1 MKQLSKVVWYE
12 GMYLGP
18 HHFQVQ
24 TQSFED
30 LVNFTTASLSFAPY
44 GILNCKID
52 PEALQNGNLSVVH
65 ARGVFPDGLLFQMPE
80 ADPLPAVRPIAELFP
95 PARESLIAYLGVPPR
110 RADGPNCALEAGEE
124 QSQVRYVAEERVLA
138 DENSGKDEKAV
149 SLGRKNIRF
158 VLDVEE
164 REGLVLLPIARILR
178 DANGKLVLD
187 ASFIPPC
194 ISINASDRLLLMV
207 RTLVDILEEK
217 SASLAMA
224 RRGSTQAR
232 AGYSTEDIAAFWFVH
247 TINSSLSVLRH
258 LYFSQRGHPEHVFV
272 ELSRLA
278 GALCSFGIESH
289 PQTLPVYDHDN
300 LEAGFSALDAHI
312 RKHLELV
319 VPSNCIAIPLTAS
332 GRNFKYGEVTDQRCL
347 DRARWILAVRADM
360 GEADLIAKGPRLIK
374 VCSRELLPDLVKTAL
389 SGLPL
394 AHLPV
399 PPSAIAPKV
408 EFQYFG
414 LSRTG
419 SCWEHIVKSRGVGI
433 YIPDEISNAEI
444 ELLVALDS

>member
-1 MKQLSKVVWYE
+1 
-12 GMYLGP
+12 
-18 HHFQVQ
+18 
-24 TQSFED
+24 
-30 LVNFTTASLSFAPY
+30 
-44 GILNCKID
+44 
-52 PEALQNGNLSVVH
+52 
-65 ARGVFPDGLLFQMPE
+65 
-80 ADPLPAVRPIAELFP
+80 
-95 PARESLIAYLGVPPR
+95 
-110 RADGPNCALEAGEE
+110 
-124 QSQVRYVAEERVLA
+124 
-138 DENSGKDEKAV
+138 
-149 SLGRKNIRF
+149 
-158 VLDVEE
+158 
-164 REGLVLLPIARILR
+164 
-178 DANGKLVLD
+178 
-187 ASFIPPC
+187 
-194 ISINASDRLLLMV
+194 
-207 RTLVDILEEK
+207 
-217 SASLAMA
+217 
-224 RRGSTQAR
+224 
-232 AGYSTEDIAAFWFVH
+232 
-247 TINSSLSVLRH
+247 
-258 LYFSQRGHPEHVFV
+258 V

-278 GALCSFGIESH
+278 GALCSFGLESH
-289 PQTLPVYDHDN
+289 PQSLPVYDHDN
-300 LEAGFSALDAHI
+300 LEACFAALDAHI

-319 VPSNCIAIPLTAS
+319 VPSNCIVIPLTAS

>member
-1 MKQLSKVVWYE
+1 MKHLSKVVWYE

-30 LVNFTTASLSFAPY
+30 LVNFATASLSFAPY
-44 GILNCKID
+44 GFLSCKVD
-52 PEALQNGNLSVVH
+52 AEALQNGNLSLVH
-65 ARGVFPDGLLFQMPE
+65 ARGVFPDGLLFQMPD
-80 ADPLPAVRPIAELFP
+80 ADPLPPVRAIAEIFP
-95 PARESLIAYLGVPPR
+95 PTRESLVAYLAVPPR
-110 RADGPNCALEAGEE
+110 RSDGPNCALEPEQE
-124 QSQVRYVAEERVLA
+124 QSQVRYIAEEKVLP
-138 DENSGKDEKAV
+138 DENSGKDEKPV

-164 REGLVLLPIARILR
+164 KEEFVLLPVARILR
-178 DANGKLVLD
+178 DSNGNLILD
-187 ASFIPPC
+187 PSFIPPC
-194 ISINASDRLLLMV
+194 LMISASERLLQIT
-207 RTLVDILEEK
+207 RTLVDILEDK
-217 SASLAMA
+217 SASLAMS
-224 RRGSTQAR
+224 RRGSAQAR
-232 AGYSTEDIAAFWFVH
+232 AGYSTEDVAAFWFVH
-247 TINSSLSVLRH
+247 TINASLSVLRH
-258 LYFSQRGHPEHVFV
+258 LYMSERGHPEHLFV

-278 GALCSFGIESH
+278 GALCSFGLDSH
-289 PQTLPVYDHDN
+289 PQSLPVYDHDN
-300 LEAGFSALDAHI
+300 LEGCFSALDAHI

-319 VPSNCIAIPLTAS
+319 VPSNCIVIPLVQS
-332 GRNFKYGEVTDQRCL
+332 GRNFRYGEVTDQRCL
-347 DRARWILAVRADM
+347 DRARWILALRADM

-374 VCSRELLPDLVKTAL
+374 VCSKDLLPDLVKTAL

-414 LSRTG
+414 LSRVG
-419 SCWEHIVKSRGVGI
+419 SCWEHIVTTRGVGI
-433 YIPDEISNAEI
+433 YTPDELPNVEI

>member
-1 MKQLSKVVWYE
+1 
-12 GMYLGP
+12 
-18 HHFQVQ
+18 
-24 TQSFED
+24 
-30 LVNFTTASLSFAPY
+30 
-44 GILNCKID
+44 
-52 PEALQNGNLSVVH
+52 
-65 ARGVFPDGLLFQMPE
+65 
-80 ADPLPAVRPIAELFP
+80 
-95 PARESLIAYLGVPPR
+95 
-110 RADGPNCALEAGEE
+110 
-124 QSQVRYVAEERVLA
+124 
-138 DENSGKDEKAV
+138 
-149 SLGRKNIRF
+149 
-158 VLDVEE
+158 LDVEE

-187 ASFIPPC
+187 SGFIPPC

-224 RRGSTQAR
+224 RRGSAQAR
-232 AGYSTEDIAAFWFVH
+232 AGYSTEDVAAFWFVH

-258 LYFSQRGHPEHVFV
+258 LYFSQRGHPEHLYV

-278 GALCSFGIESH
+278 GALCSFGLESH
-289 PQTLPVYDHDN
+289 PQSLPVYDHDN
-300 LEAGFSALDAHI
+300 LEACFAALDAHI

-319 VPSNCIAIPLTAS
+319 VPSNCIVIPLTAS